1 MTSVKF
7 LADKKGLYGFEIS
20 GHSSYD
26 CDDEVGKTVCAA
38 VSSAAYMAANT
49 IIEIIGDKTDT
60 YVDDAMMNIKVF
72 DPSECTIKVLQG
84 LKLHF
89 CELSDQYSN
98 NIKIIGGANHVKD

>member
-20 GHSSYD
+20 GHSSFN

-38 VSSAAYMAANT
+38 VSSAAYMTANT
-49 IIEIIGDKTDT
+49 IIEIIGDKTDAV
-60 YVDDAMMNIKVF
+60 VDDAEMIIKVLK
-72 DPSECTIKVLQG
+72 PSECSVKVLEG
-84 LKLHF
+84 LRLHLT
-89 CELSDQYSN
+89 ELSDQYSN